1 MRDRSVRPH
10 PHLVNKATDVV
21 MKRHFGD
28 DIMPAKEKNNSIFVS
43 LICNILLAIGKG
55 ITGILANSNALIADA
70 IHSMTDVIA
79 FFINYR
85 ACEDCQI
92 YGRIDRKK
100 TSKKISQRIVETEIR
115 ATYYMGIFLLTIGL
129 AICFHNFM
137 LLVLD
142 RVEKPDSITVLVAF
156 VVLAVYAGLYK
167 YSGNSDN
174 KVAKDCVLTSRNT
187 HWQNKMN
194 LVSGTVVLIGLTAS
208 MLGFIFMDELAAVV
222 VGSILVAMGVKL
234 IIETRQDLNTTAKQ
248 YFKPTVFG
256 SIIISVVL
264 AAISLSIQL

>member
-1 MRDRSVRPH
+1 MS
-10 PHLVNKATDVV
+10 
-21 MKRHFGD
+21 
-28 DIMPAKEKNNSIFVS
+28 AKEKNNSIFAS
-43 LICNILLAIGKG
+43 LICNILLVIGKG

-70 IHSMTDVIA
+70 IHSATDVIA

-85 ACEDCQI
+85 ACEDCQM
-92 YGRIDRKK
+92 YGRIDRKG
-100 TSKKISQRIVETEIR
+100 TSEKIRQRIVETEIR
-115 ATYYMGIFLLTIGL
+115 ATYYMGIFLFTIGM

-142 RVEKPDSITVLVAF
+142 RVEKPDSISVVVAF

-167 YSGNSDN
+167 HLGNSDN
-174 KVAKDCVLTSRNT
+174 KVAEACVLTSKNT

-194 LVSGTVVLIGLTAS
+194 LFSGTVVVIGLTAS

-234 IIETRQDLNTTAKQ
+234 IIETRQNLSIAAKR
-248 YFKPTVFG
+248 YFKPTVFSSILV
-256 SIIISVVL
+256 SIIL
-264 AAISLSIQL
+264 AVISLLIQL

>member
-1 MRDRSVRPH
+1 MRDRPVRPH
-10 PHLVNKATDVV
+10 PHLADKATDVV

-55 ITGILANSNALIADA
+55 ITGILANSNALVADA
-70 IHSMTDVIA
+70 VHSATDVTA

-85 ACEDCQI
+85 ACKDCQI
-92 YGRIDRKK
+92 YGRINRKK
-100 TSKKISQRIVETEIR
+100 TSKKISRRIVETEIR
-115 ATYYMGIFLLTIGL
+115 ATYYMGIFLFTVGL

-137 LLVLD
+137 VLVLD
-142 RVEKPDSITVLVAF
+142 RVEKPDSLSVVAAF
-156 VVLAVYAGLYK
+156 IVLAVYAGLYK

-174 KVAKDCVLTSRNT
+174 KVAEDCVLTSRNT

-194 LVSGTVVLIGLTAS
+194 LVSGTVVVIGLTAS

-222 VGSILVAMGVKL
+222 VGGILIAMGVKL
-234 IIETRQDLNTTAKQ
+234 IIETRQDISIAAKR
-248 YFKPTVFG
+248 YFKTTVFS
-256 SIIISVVL
+256 SILISIVL